1 MSSFLQERFGK
12 RSSSRTDLYNSLIS
26 VRRQRLNYALNDS
39 LIGEEVLSEP
49 LGRMK
54 GIVRTCVS
62 GWSSGGLTRRREDE
76 RALGLGVTAASSRSI
91 LPFHPSGLTHPLL
104 QVVLTRS
111 DIR

>member
-76 RALGLGVTAASSRSI
+76 RALGDRKSTRLNSSHSQI
-91 LPFHPSGLTHPLL
+91 SYAVFCLKKKKK
-104 QVVLTRS
+104 
-111 DIR
+111 